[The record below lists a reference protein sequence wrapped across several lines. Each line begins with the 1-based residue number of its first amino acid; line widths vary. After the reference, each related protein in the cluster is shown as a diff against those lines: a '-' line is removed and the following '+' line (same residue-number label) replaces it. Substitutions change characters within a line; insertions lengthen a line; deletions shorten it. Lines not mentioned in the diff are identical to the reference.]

1 MTNSENMFE
10 TYIAD
15 KRLIFLIKKEFE
27 KKRCKANDCI
37 AKLLPYNSHANRHT
51 HTYYKQHGV

>member
-27 KKRCKANDCI
+27 KKKM
-37 AKLLPYNSHANRHT
+37 
-51 HTYYKQHGV
+51 